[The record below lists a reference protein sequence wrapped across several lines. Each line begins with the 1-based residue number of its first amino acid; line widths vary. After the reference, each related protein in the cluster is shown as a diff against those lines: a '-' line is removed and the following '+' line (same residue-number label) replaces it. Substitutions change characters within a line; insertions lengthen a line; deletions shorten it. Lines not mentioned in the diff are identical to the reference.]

1 MAMSAAAL
9 ALLLGYV
16 AIIGVHEPRGD
27 EGAAARIFQLLLVA
41 QLPVIGFFVL
51 KWLPQAPKKALL
63 ILILQIFVAL
73 VPILTVFYLESGL
86 Y

>member
-1 MAMSAAAL
+1 M
-9 ALLLGYV
+9 
-16 AIIGVHEPRGD
+16 
-27 EGAAARIFQLLLVA
+27 
-41 QLPVIGFFVL
+41 PVIGFFVL